1 MQKWPNERFVKT
13 RAVSGFIFLR
23 LLCPAILNP
32 RSFNLI
38 SGKHEFYTD
47 LSFKVFSGIFKTLNV
62 NVISIYKNRK
72 IQIQQQYALFSN

>member
-38 SGKHEFYTD
+38 SGKNESNTD
-47 LSFKVFSGIFKTLNV
+47 LTNDRTVWNIRTCRGKGICPKMNKRTEL
-62 NVISIYKNRK
+62 
-72 IQIQQQYALFSN
+72 

>member
-38 SGKHEFYTD
+38 SGKNESNTD
-47 LSFKVFSGIFKTLNV
+47 LTLTIAQYGISAPAGVRVFVQK
-62 NVISIYKNRK
+62 
-72 IQIQQQYALFSN
+72 

>member
-38 SGKHEFYTD
+38 SGKNESNTD
-47 LSFKVFSGIFKTLNV
+47 LTLTIAQYGIYAPAGVRVFVQK
-62 NVISIYKNRK
+62 
-72 IQIQQQYALFSN
+72 